1 MLLKKIAQKIMQS
14 KIEEM
19 QCEINRLRN
28 DALNQSSDW
37 SKTLTHTTDLVQK
50 QQNKIDELN
59 DQIKDLKYQNDILRQ
74 YYHLDEEPSE
84 EIQTKMRI
92 DMRCHDLERELDRQ
106 RIIVDMAKTIFP
118 LYRYNCIS
126 NQFADARTMT
136 NYSCRF
142 W

>member
-28 DALNQSSDW
+28 DALNQSEDW
-37 SKTLTHTTDLVQK
+37 SKILKETSDLAKK
-50 QQNKIDELN
+50 QQNKIDDLN

-84 EIQTKMRI
+84 EIQTKIRI

-106 RIIVDMAKTIFP
+106 RVIADISRIAFP
-118 LYRYNCIS
+118 ILPC
-126 NQFADARTMT
+126 NQIANIRTMME
-136 NYSCRF
+136 YPHYRL

>member
-28 DALNQSSDW
+28 DALKQSEDW
-37 SKTLTHTTDLVQK
+37 SKTLKETSDLVKK
-50 QQNKIDELN
+50 QQNKIDDLN

-84 EIQTKMRI
+84 EVQTKMRI

-106 RIIVDMAKTIFP
+106 RVIVDISRMAFPILPCNQIANTRTMMEYP
-118 LYRYNCIS
+118 LYRL
-126 NQFADARTMT
+126 
-136 NYSCRF
+136 

>member
-19 QCEINRLRN
+19 QCEINRLRK
-28 DALNQSSDW
+28 DALNQSEDW
-37 SKTLTHTTDLVQK
+37 SKTLKETSDLVKK
-50 QQNKIDELN
+50 QQNKIDDLN

-106 RIIVDMAKTIFP
+106 RVIVDISRMASPILP
-118 LYRYNCIS
+118 C
-126 NQFADARTMT
+126 NQIANIRTMME
-136 NYSCRF
+136 YPPYRL

>member
-19 QCEINRLRN
+19 QCEINGLRK
-28 DALNQSSDW
+28 DALNQSEDW
-37 SKTLTHTTDLVQK
+37 SKTLKETSDLVKK

-106 RIIVDMAKTIFP
+106 RVIVDISRIAFPMLPCNQIANARTMMEYP
-118 LYRYNCIS
+118 LYRL
-126 NQFADARTMT
+126 
-136 NYSCRF
+136 

>member
-1 MLLKKIAQKIMQS
+1 MLLKKIAQKIMRS

-28 DALNQSSDW
+28 DALKQSEDCG
-37 SKTLTHTTDLVQK
+37 KTLKETSDLVKK
-50 QQNKIDELN
+50 QQNKINDLN

-106 RIIVDMAKTIFP
+106 RVIVDISRMAFP
-118 LYRYNCIS
+118 MLPC
-126 NQFADARTMT
+126 NQIANIRTMME
-136 NYSCRF
+136 YPPYRL

>member
-1 MLLKKIAQKIMQS
+1 MFLKKLARWIMKFEIQ
-14 KIEEM
+14 EM
-19 QCEINRLRN
+19 QNEIKELRSSG
-28 DALNQSSDW
+28 LEQSEDW

-50 QQNKIDELN
+50 QQDIIEELN

-106 RIIVDMAKTIFP
+106 RVIVDISRMVFP
-118 LYRYNCIS
+118 IRPCNQIANIRMMMEYPPYRLWY
-126 NQFADARTMT
+126 
-136 NYSCRF
+136 
-142 W
+142 

>member
-19 QCEINRLRN
+19 QCEINRLRK
-28 DALNQSSDW
+28 DALNQSEDW
-37 SKTLTHTTDLVQK
+37 SKVLKETSDLVKK

-106 RIIVDMAKTIFP
+106 RVIVD
-118 LYRYNCIS
+118 IS
-126 NQFADARTMT
+126 RMVFSFFNTSM
-136 NYSCRF
+136 
-142 W
+142 

>member
-1 MLLKKIAQKIMQS
+1 MILKKIAQKIMQS

-28 DALNQSSDW
+28 DALNQSEDW
-37 SKTLTHTTDLVQK
+37 SKILKETSDLVKK

-59 DQIKDLKYQNDILRQ
+59 DQIKDLKYQNDVLRQ

-84 EIQTKMRI
+84 EIRTRMRI
-92 DMRCHDLERELDRQ
+92 DMRCHDLERELDHQ
-106 RIIVDMAKTIFP
+106 RNIAD
-118 LYRYNCIS
+118 IS
-126 NQFADARTMT
+126 RMVYPMLSWNQIADTRTMMGW
-136 NYSCRF
+136 NSYRL